1 MSPNLVEPLE
11 NDSVKCVTDDE
22 MIICCA
28 VMSPATIKFPKKVP
42 LPVTAKLS
50 LMFKEPLIV
59 APVLT
64 VNPFVYMWL
73 DEIYP
78 GSSTNM

>member
-1 MSPNLVEPLE
+1 MSSDVSPNLVEPLE

-50 LMFKEPLIV
+50 LMFKEPVI
-59 APVLT
+59 
-64 VNPFVYMWL
+64 L
-73 DEIYP
+73 DEP
-78 GSSTNM
+78 VMLAPPRSTTRPFFTLN